1 MSERSL
7 KTLIGVVVV
16 LLLVYVGINLG
27 ERGHPRKGK
36 LADDL
41 VALKQD
47 DIQQATLIAP
57 PDTVRLQ
64 HSGQTWT
71 VNGYPADS
79 VMAANLLSDLE
90 GAQVGDIVS
99 TNPANQASLGV
110 SVDSARTVELDDAKG
125 PVLKLLVGKRGPG
138 YSSSYVRLPG
148 QNEVRVLDAD
158 LVSALTRR
166 VDAWRDKLIA
176 RVDTSRVTRVQV
188 ARHDT
193 TYTLALRDSAW
204 TVDGKPARPDAVRDL
219 LGAVASFRAD
229 GFAPDT
235 AHLGTPVRTLLA
247 FDASGDTLADLEFAP
262 GPGSDLRVTSDAK
275 PTVFEVATWQ
285 ADRVAP
291 GPAKLE
297 ASSK

>member
-16 LLLVYVGINLG
+16 LLLIYVGINIGSRSHPPKSKLG
-27 ERGHPRKGK
+27 S
-36 LADDL
+36 DL

-57 PDTVRLQ
+57 PDTVRLLRK
-64 HSGQTWT
+64 GPGWT

-79 VMAANLLSDLE
+79 AMAANLVSDLV
-90 GAQVGDIVS
+90 GTQVGDIAS
-99 TNPANQASLGV
+99 TNPANQARLGV
-110 SVDSARTVELDDAKG
+110 SDDSAQTLELDDANG

-138 YSSSYVRLPG
+138 YTSTYVRLPG

-158 LVSALTRR
+158 LVTALNRH
-166 VDAWRDKLIA
+166 VDAWRDKRIVK
-176 RVDTSRVTRVQV
+176 VDTGSVTKVRV

-193 TYTLALRDSAW
+193 TYTLARGDSTW
-204 TVDGKPARPDAVRDL
+204 TVDGEPASTTPVEDL
-219 LGAVASFRAD
+219 LGAIANFRAD

-235 AHLGTPVRTLLA
+235 AKLGTPERTVLA
-247 FDASGDTLADLEFAP
+247 FDAQGDTLADLEFAP
-262 GPGSDLRVTSDAK
+262 GPGSDLRVKNVAK

-285 ADRVAP
+285 ADRVTP
-291 GPAKLE
+291 GLPKMEAKQ
-297 ASSK
+297 K